1 MQELYRAGGQ
11 LVKTDE
17 WQWESE
23 RDLQYDYFLLVQS
36 IESRNFPLFRS
47 KEPLNSGESP
57 TVYLVCKLS
66 EKLIHISDSVLIVM
80 T

>member
-23 RDLQYDYFLLVQS
+23 RDLQYDYIFVGA
-36 IESRNFPLFRS
+36 EYRERKFP
-47 KEPLNSGESP
+47 
-57 TVYLVCKLS
+57 
-66 EKLIHISDSVLIVM
+66 IVSLEG
-80 T
+80 TA